1 MRNLLPKLL
10 VLAVTALPIAAHADT
25 LDATL
30 IGDSHTFTFTLP
42 SPYTFPDQLHLV
54 TIPTI
59 TTTGTTD
66 GVSGQTF
73 DVTFY
78 SGIGSTL
85 DSLIF
90 NDRDGH
96 SYLLDGP
103 VLISALSGGTQPG
116 TDTVLIDT
124 GSFALLDLQLSSAEG
139 PYYFHLTITPQSA
152 TPEPST
158 LLLFATG
165 MMGIICAI
173 GRRVARSKAWVH
185 DLRAVSS
192 R

>member
-1 MRNLLPKLL
+1 MRYLLPKLL
-10 VLAVTALPIAAHADT
+10 VLAATSLPIAAHADT

-30 IGDSHTFTFTLP
+30 IDGSHTFTFTLP

-59 TTTGTTD
+59 TTTGTMD
-66 GVSGQTF
+66 GVSGHTF

-90 NDRDGH
+90 DDRVGDR
-96 SYLLDGP
+96 YLLDGP
-103 VLISALSGGTQPG
+103 VLISPFHQPGTPPG

-124 GSFALLDLQLSSAEG
+124 GSFTLLDLQLSSAAG
-139 PYYFHLTITPQSA
+139 PYYLHLTITPQSA

-165 MMGIICAI
+165 MMGTIGAI
-173 GRRVARSKAWVH
+173 GRRVAQI
-185 DLRAVSS
+185 
-192 R
+192 

>member
-1 MRNLLPKLL
+1 MRYLLRKLL
-10 VLAVTALPIAAHADT
+10 VLAATALPIVVHADT

-42 SPYTFPDQLHLV
+42 SPYSFPDQLHLV

-78 SGIGSTL
+78 SGIGSTS

-90 NDRDGH
+90 DDRDGDR
-96 SYLLDGP
+96 YLLSGP
-103 VLISALSGGTQPG
+103 VLISPYQGPPLGTPPG
-116 TDTVLIDT
+116 IDTAFIDT
-124 GSFALLDLQLSSAEG
+124 GSYALLDLQLSSAAG

-165 MMGIICAI
+165 MMGMIGAI
-173 GRRVARSKAWVH
+173 RRRGAKVETQI
-185 DLRAVSS
+185 
-192 R
+192 

>member
-1 MRNLLPKLL
+1 MRYLLPKLL
-10 VLAVTALPIAAHADT
+10 FLAATSLPIAVHADT

-42 SPYTFPDQLHLV
+42 SPYSFPDQLHLV

-59 TTTGTTD
+59 TTTGAMD
-66 GVSGQTF
+66 GVSGHTF

-78 SGIGSTL
+78 SGIGSTS

-90 NDRDGH
+90 DDRDGDR
-96 SYLLDGP
+96 YLLSGP
-103 VLISALSGGTQPG
+103 VLISPYQGPPLGTPPG
-116 TDTVLIDT
+116 IDT
-124 GSFALLDLQLSSAEG
+124 ALINTGSYALLDLQLSSAAG

-165 MMGIICAI
+165 MMGMIGAI
-173 GRRVARSKAWVH
+173 RRRGAKVEIQI
-185 DLRAVSS
+185 
-192 R
+192 

>member
-1 MRNLLPKLL
+1 MRYLLPKLL
-10 VLAVTALPIAAHADT
+10 VLAATALPIAARADT

-42 SPYTFPDQLHLV
+42 SPYSFPDQLHLV

-59 TTTGTTD
+59 TTTGTID
-66 GVSGQTF
+66 GVSGQMF

-90 NDRDGH
+90 NDRVGD
-96 SYLLDGP
+96 SYLLSGA
-103 VLISALSGGTQPG
+103 VLISGLSGGTQPG
-116 TDTVLIDT
+116 TDTALINT
-124 GSFALLDLQLSSAEG
+124 GSFTLLDLQLSSAAG
-139 PYYFHLTITPQSA
+139 PYHFHLTINPQSA

-165 MMGIICAI
+165 MICLVSAI
-173 GRRVARSKAWVH
+173 RYPTRRVLGRVAQV
-185 DLRAVSS
+185 
-192 R
+192 

>member
-1 MRNLLPKLL
+1 MRYFLPKLL
-10 VLAVTALPIAAHADT
+10 VLAATALPIAAHADT

-42 SPYTFPDQLHLV
+42 SPYSFPDQLHLV

-78 SGIGSTL
+78 SGIGTSL
-85 DSLIF
+85 NSLIF
-90 NDRDGH
+90 NDRVGD
-96 SYLLDGP
+96 SYLLSGGML
-103 VLISALSGGTQPG
+103 VSGLSGGTQPG
-116 TDTVLIDT
+116 TDTALINT
-124 GSFALLDLQLSSAEG
+124 GSFTLLDLQLSSPAG
-139 PYYFHLTITPQSA
+139 PDYFHLTITPESA

-165 MMGIICAI
+165 MMGLVSAI
-173 GRRVARSKAWVH
+173 RYRTRRVPG
-185 DLRAVSS
+185 RAAQI
-192 R
+192 

>member
-1 MRNLLPKLL
+1 MRNLLPRLL
-10 VLAVTALPIAAHADT
+10 VLAATSLPIAAHADT

-42 SPYTFPDQLHLV
+42 SPYSFPDQLHLV

-66 GVSGQTF
+66 GVRGETF

-96 SYLLDGP
+96 GYLLDGP
-103 VLISALSGGTQPG
+103 VLISPLLQTGTPPG
-116 TDTVLIDT
+116 TDTALIHT
-124 GSFALLDLQLSSAEG
+124 GTFLLGDIALSSAAG
-139 PYYFHLTITPQSA
+139 PNNFVLTITPQSTT

-165 MMGIICAI
+165 MI
-173 GRRVARSKAWVH
+173 GLVSTLRHRIRRPCTVVG
-185 DLRAVSS
+185 
-192 R
+192 

>member
-1 MRNLLPKLL
+1 MRYFLPKLL
-10 VLAVTALPIAAHADT
+10 VLAATALPIAAHADT

-42 SPYTFPDQLHLV
+42 SPYSFPDQLHLV
-54 TIPTI
+54 TLPTI

-78 SGIGSTL
+78 SGIGTSL
-85 DSLIF
+85 NSLIF
-90 NDRDGH
+90 NDRVGD
-96 SYLLDGP
+96 SYLLSGGM
-103 VLISALSGGTQPG
+103 LISGLSGGTQPG

-124 GSFALLDLQLSSAEG
+124 GSFTLLDLQLSSAAG
-139 PYYFHLTITPQSA
+139 PYYLHLTITPQSA

-165 MMGIICAI
+165 MMGTIGAI
-173 GRRVARSKAWVH
+173 GRRVAQI
-185 DLRAVSS
+185 
-192 R
+192 